1 MAFDILNILNGATL
15 AETGRTE
22 EYQDI
27 VLDYRDIVITQHNK
41 YSMVEIQELA
51 TGILMTGG
59 LQAPLVVGRVSGEY
73 WLLSGHRRYSALR
86 QLIQEGHREYEKIPC
101 RYKDMDK
108 LQFRMELLCGN
119 TFNRK
124 LSDYDL
130 MMQAQEWKE
139 ILTEMKASGALVLDK
154 GERIRDYVAQILGE
168 SSGKIGQLNAIYK
181 SAPEE
186 VKEKFQSG
194 EMGITSAYEASRT
207 AEPQEEALPDKKS
220 QEIQKKAEEKRVSES
235 DTKRRRDGPY
245 RQPDMDEAEAPEKSM
260 EYDRDILQCMIMDEE
275 EIMEQMGEYW
285 ISNNPIVYT
294 KHCMKIQAYKLLFEQ
309 YDRGIISCPHRS

>member
-1 MAFDILNILNGATL
+1 MAFDILSILNGATL
-15 AETGRTE
+15 AETERTE

-27 VLDYRDIVITQHNK
+27 LLDYRDIVVTKHNK

-139 ILTEMKASGALVLDK
+139 ILTKMKASGALVLNK
-154 GERIRDYVAQILGE
+154 RERIRDYVAQILGE

-207 AEPQEEALPDKKS
+207 VEPEEKAQPDEKS
-220 QEIQKKAEEKRVSES
+220 LEIQKKAEEKRVSES
-235 DTKRRRDGPY
+235 DTNRQKEGTY
-245 RQPDMDEAEAPEKSM
+245 RQPDMERGVPEKSI
-260 EYDRDILQCMIMDEE
+260 EYDKDILLGMIRDEE
-275 EIMEQMGEYW
+275 KIMEQMGEYW
-285 ISNNPIVYT
+285 IPNNPISYT
-294 KHCMKIQAYKLLFEQ
+294 KHSMKIQAYKLLLEQ
-309 YDRGIISCPHRS
+309 HDRGIISCPHRS

>member
-1 MAFDILNILNGATL
+1 MAFDILSILNGATL
-15 AETGRTE
+15 AETERTE

-51 TGILMTGG
+51 TGIMITGG

-139 ILTEMKASGALVLDK
+139 ILTEMRESGALVLNK

-168 SSGKIGQLNAIYK
+168 ASGKIGQLNAIYK

-207 AEPQEEALPDKKS
+207 VEPQEETQPDEKS
-220 QEIQKKAEEKRVSES
+220 LEIQKKAEEKRVSEY
-235 DTKRRRDGPY
+235 DTNRQRNTLDC
-245 RQPDMDEAEAPEKSM
+245 QPDMGATEAPEKSI
-260 EYDRDILQCMIMDEE
+260 EYDRDTLLWMIRDAEE
-275 EIMEQMGEYW
+275 NKEQMKEHW
-285 ISNNPIVYT
+285 IANNPEAYT
-294 KHCMKIQAYKLLFEQ
+294 KNAMKIQAYKLLLEQ
-309 YDRGIISCPHRS
+309 HDGGIISCPHRS

>member
-1 MAFDILNILNGATL
+1 MAFDILSILNGATL
-15 AETGRTE
+15 AETERTE

-51 TGILMTGG
+51 TGILITGG

-139 ILTEMKASGALVLDK
+139 ILTEMKASGALVLNK

-186 VKEKFQSG
+186 VKERFQSG

-207 AEPQEEALPDKKS
+207 VEPQEDPRPDEKS
-220 QEIQKKAEEKRVSES
+220 IEIQKKAEEKRVSES
-235 DTKRRRDGPY
+235 DTKGQRDETY
-245 RQPDMDEAEAPEKSM
+245 RKPDTVVAEEPEKSM
-260 EYDRDILQCMIMDEE
+260 EYDRDILLELIRDEE
-275 EIMEQMGEYW
+275 NVMGQMKDYW
-285 ISNNPIVYT
+285 LKSQPKTYT
-294 KHCMKIQAYKLLFEQ
+294 KHSMKIQAYKLLLEQ
-309 YDRGIISCPHRS
+309 HDRGIISCPHRS